1 MTLTF
6 MMRTFTSRTL
16 AVALLLLTHWAFGQ
30 QDPQFSLFSLN
41 QIYYNPAASGAD
53 GLTRF
58 QLTHRSQYAGYQ
70 GTFDDGGAAS
80 TQLFSLSVP
89 IKNIGIG
96 FYALN
101 DRLGPLTNQDFQLSA
116 AYRIPLTNGNFAVG
130 ARAGMYRRA
139 IDYNRLRPGEPGDP
153 LIQTGVVSEIHP
165 DASVGVR
172 YETSAY
178 YVGLSATHLLRAK
191 YKLGSETA
199 TNPLVPTYYLNAGM
213 LLEFG
218 YLLDIQPIFL
228 VKTDLNEFSVEG
240 GAMATYNERYWG
252 GVTYRHQDAIIVMAG
267 INLMRD
273 QSLRLSGA
281 YDIVVGGTTVK
292 TPTSYEVLLSYAL
305 PAPKMGKKTIVRTP
319 RFRF

>member
-1 MTLTF
+1 MN
-6 MMRTFTSRTL
+6 RTSTSRCL
-16 AVALLLLTHWAFGQ
+16 AGALLLFSTLVFGQ

-41 QIYYNPAASGAD
+41 QLYYNPAASGAD
-53 GLTRF
+53 RLTRF

-80 TQLFSLSVP
+80 TQLFSASVP
-89 IKNIGIG
+89 LKNIGIG

-101 DRLGPLTNQDFQLSA
+101 DRLGPLSNQDFQLSG
-116 AYRIPLTNGNFAVG
+116 AYRLPMGTGNLSVG
-130 ARAGMYRRA
+130 ARAGLYRRA

-153 LIQTGVVSEIHP
+153 LIQTGVISEIHP

-172 YETSAY
+172 YETNAY
-178 YVGLSATHLLRAK
+178 YLGLSANHLLGSK

-199 TNPLVPTYYLNAGM
+199 TNPLIPSYSLQAGM

-218 YLLDIQPIFL
+218 YLLQVQPILL
-228 VKTDLNEFSVEG
+228 VKTDLNVFSAEG
-240 GAMATYNERYWG
+240 GAIATYNERYWG
-252 GVTYRHQDAIIVMAG
+252 GITYRQQDAVIIMAG
-267 INLMRD
+267 IHLMAD

-292 TPTSYEVLLSYAL
+292 SPTSYEVLLSYAL
-305 PAPKMGKKTIVRTP
+305 PAPKTGKKTIVRTP